1 MKDLRY
7 ILIDYGRYRD
17 LERLSRL
24 LQHMKEN
31 PIKSWVIIIS
41 FAVVIVSLFVTAWMK
56 NLLAMIL
63 IMIAAHGCLLICL
76 IPILL
81 KQEKEFSMFGNA
93 PKIRMIF
100 KKKKIDEL
108 IKEANETKANETEA
122 NETKANETEANETEA
137 NETNIQN
144 KFLSDKVPEWFES
157 FLQEKGINKDNIDLL
172 IDELR
177 ESYDYPVRK
186 KGIAVIGFIVAF
198 VGWHGI
204 IEIPWTIEL
213 GLMVFLGLLFFV
225 VLLIMI
231 EEYYKSKKEE
241 VHPVIFMKG
250 RKEELLRDLN
260 LIKRKKKWD

>member
-24 LQHMKEN
+24 LQYMKKN
-31 PIKSWVIIIS
+31 PIKSRVIIIL

-56 NLLAMIL
+56 NPLATIL

-100 KKKKIDEL
+100 KKKTIDEL
-108 IKEANETKANETEA
+108 IKEANETNK
-122 NETKANETEANETEA
+122 
-137 NETNIQN
+137 QN
-144 KFLSDKVPEWFES
+144 KFLSDKAPEWFDS

-213 GLMVFLGLLFFV
+213 GLMIFLGLLFFV
-225 VLLIMI
+225 LLLIVI

>member
-108 IKEANETKANETEA
+108 IKEANETK
-122 NETKANETEANETEA
+122 ANETEA

>member
-17 LERLSRL
+17 LERISRL
-24 LQHMKEN
+24 LQYKKNH
-31 PIKSWVIIIS
+31 PVKSTVFIILC
-41 FAVVIVSLFVTAWMK
+41 AVVIVSLFIAAWMK
-56 NLLAMIL
+56 NPLAMIL
-63 IMIAAHGCLLICL
+63 IMIVVLGCLLICL

-81 KQEKEFSMFGNA
+81 KQEKEFSMFGNV

-100 KKKKIDEL
+100 KNKTIDQL
-108 IKEANETKANETEA
+108 IKESNK
-122 NETKANETEANETEA
+122 
-137 NETNIQN
+137 TNIQN
-144 KFLSDKVPEWFES
+144 KFLSDKVPEWFDG

-172 IDELR
+172 IDELK

-213 GLMVFLGLLFFV
+213 GLMVFLGLLLFI
-225 VLLIMI
+225 VLLIVI
-231 EEYYKSKKEE
+231 EEYYKSKKVE
-241 VHPVIFMKG
+241 VHPVIFMRG

-260 LIKRKKKWD
+260 LIKIKKKWN

>member
-24 LQHMKEN
+24 LQSMEKN
-31 PIKSWVIIIS
+31 PIKSWAIIIL
-41 FAVVIVSLFVTAWMK
+41 FAVVTVILFVAAWVN
-56 NLLAMIL
+56 NLFVMIL
-63 IMIAAHGCLLICL
+63 IMIVVFVCLFICL
-76 IPILL
+76 ILKLL

-93 PKIRMIF
+93 PRIRMIF
-100 KKKKIDEL
+100 KNKTIDEL
-108 IKEANETKANETEA
+108 IK
-122 NETKANETEANETEA
+122 EA

-144 KFLSDKVPEWFES
+144 KFLSDKVPEWFDS

-177 ESYDYPVRK
+177 ENYDYPVRK

-204 IEIPWTIEL
+204 IEIPWTIGL
-213 GLMVFLGLLFFV
+213 GLMVFLGFLFFV
-225 VLLIMI
+225 VVLIMI

-241 VHPVIFMKG
+241 VHPVISMKG

-260 LIKRKKKWD
+260 LIKRKKWD